1 MNIKLF
7 REKITKSED
16 CSCKDT
22 TILYTREVVKTK
34 TINLTD
40 DIGFMLSL
48 SQKANTQI
56 CVVLEQLLQIKVQF
70 SYFRIFRLDY

>member
-1 MNIKLF
+1 M
-7 REKITKSED
+7 
-16 CSCKDT
+16 
-22 TILYTREVVKTK
+22 LYTREVVKTK

-40 DIGFMLSL
+40 GIGFMLSL
-48 SQKANTQI
+48 SQKANSQI

>member
-1 MNIKLF
+1 M
-7 REKITKSED
+7 
-16 CSCKDT
+16 
-22 TILYTREVVKTK
+22 LYTREVVKTK

-40 DIGFMLSL
+40 YIGFMLSL
-48 SQKANTQI
+48 SHKANSQL

>member
-1 MNIKLF
+1 M
-7 REKITKSED
+7 
-16 CSCKDT
+16 
-22 TILYTREVVKTK
+22 LYTREVVKTK

-48 SQKANTQI
+48 SQKANSQI

>member
-1 MNIKLF
+1 M
-7 REKITKSED
+7 
-16 CSCKDT
+16 
-22 TILYTREVVKTK
+22 LYTREVVKTK

-40 DIGFMLSL
+40 GIGFMLSL
-48 SQKANTQI
+48 SQKANSQT

>member
-1 MNIKLF
+1 M
-7 REKITKSED
+7 
-16 CSCKDT
+16 
-22 TILYTREVVKTK
+22 LYTREVVKTK

-40 DIGFMLSL
+40 NIGFMLSL
-48 SQKANTQI
+48 SQKANSQI